1 MPHKRSRAEL
11 EARDSERLAR
21 QTVPCLTG
29 DRSPE
34 AILWSLEALRAVLPS
49 LPLAW
54 LRQALRR
61 LRIIVS
67 ELEVLVEPVVP
78 NGIQPGRQPFSPV

>member
-1 MPHKRSRAEL
+1 MPHKRSRAEV

-21 QTVPCLTG
+21 QSTPCLSG

-34 AILWSLEALRAVLPS
+34 VILWSLEALRAVLPS

-67 ELEVLVEPVVP
+67 ELEVLVERAPP
-78 NGIQPGRQPFSPV
+78 NGVEPGQLFLSPV